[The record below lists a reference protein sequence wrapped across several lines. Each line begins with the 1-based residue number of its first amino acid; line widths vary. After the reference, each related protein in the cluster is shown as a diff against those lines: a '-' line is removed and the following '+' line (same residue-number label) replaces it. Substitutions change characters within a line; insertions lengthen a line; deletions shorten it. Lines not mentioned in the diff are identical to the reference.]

1 MSSAIKKSSNLI
13 DSQRALNLSGILVNA
28 MVGGLGAY
36 SVSGTPLFTAAVV
49 LAVAQL
55 ALFVHCTQFATG
67 SDSRLSF
74 WLQALCIG
82 TLFFVVPSDF
92 IYILTVVWL
101 VQSVELYGAKR
112 TVWHF
117 VGTAIVFT
125 VAQLVYFGMTNMLDY
140 FISIGLYSLL
150 NMFAISVVQKF
161 VGEREQKEHMAELN
175 RDLMATRDLLSQSS
189 AQSERLRISRD
200 LHDILGHHMTALILN
215 LEVAKHQVEGEPKEK
230 VEQSLALAKLLL
242 SDLRSTVGELRD
254 EGSINL
260 EESINA
266 LVSGIPDFAIDVDFS
281 TAAKIDDVEL
291 AETFLRCTQEAVTN
305 VLRHSNANH
314 CRIEMNRDDSCYTL
328 SVSDNGNVAGD
339 IQPGNGLK
347 GMQERVNAMGG
358 ELAWRQNEKGFQL
371 IVSLGAPQLS

>member
-1 MSSAIKKSSNLI
+1 MSANKKPSNLI
-13 DSQRALNLSGILVNA
+13 DSQRALNISGILVIA

-36 SVSGTPLFTAAVV
+36 SVSGTPLFTVAVI
-49 LAVAQL
+49 LSVAQI
-55 ALFVHCTQFATG
+55 ALFVHCTQFASG
-67 SDSRLSF
+67 ADSKLSF

-101 VQSVELYGAKR
+101 VQSVELYGVRR

-117 VGTAIVFT
+117 AGTAVLFT
-125 VAQLVYFGMTNMLDY
+125 IAQLIYFGLTSLLDHI
-140 FISIGLYSLL
+140 ISIGLYSLF

-175 RDLMATRDLLSQSS
+175 RDLLATRDLLSQSS

-215 LEVAKHQVEGEPKEK
+215 LEVATHQVEGEPREK

-242 SDLRSTVGELRD
+242 SDLRSTVGELRE

-266 LVSGIPDFAIDVDFS
+266 LVSGIPDFTIDVDFND
-281 TAAKIDDVEL
+281 AAKIDDVEL

-305 VLRHSNANH
+305 VLRHSNADR
-314 CRIEMNRDDSCYTL
+314 CRIEMNKDDSSYTL
-328 SVSDNGNVAGD
+328 SVSDNGKASGD

-347 GMQERVNAMGG
+347 GMEERVNAMGG
-358 ELAWRQNEKGFQL
+358 ELAWRQSEKGFQL
-371 IVSLGAPQLS
+371 TVSLGATQLS

>member
-1 MSSAIKKSSNLI
+1 MTAHKEASSLI
-13 DSQRALNLSGILVNA
+13 DSQRAMNISGILVTA
-28 MVGGLGAY
+28 LVGGLGSY
-36 SVSGTPLFTAAVV
+36 SIVGTPLFTAAVLLSLSQV
-49 LAVAQL
+49 
-55 ALFVHCTQFATG
+55 ALFIHCTQFASG
-67 SDSRLSF
+67 SEFRLSF

-82 TLFFVVPSDF
+82 TLFFVVPSNF
-92 IYILTVVWL
+92 IYILSVVWL
-101 VQSVELYGAKR
+101 VQSVELYGVNR
-112 TVWHF
+112 TIWHF
-117 VGTAIVFT
+117 AGTIVLFSA
-125 VAQLVYFGMTNMLDY
+125 AQMIYFRLSTP
-140 FISIGLYSLL
+140 FEFAISIGLYSLF

-175 RDLMATRDLLSQSS
+175 RDLLATRDLLSQSS

-215 LEVAKHQVEGEPKEK
+215 LEVATHQVEGEPKEK

-260 EESINA
+260 EESVNA
-266 LVSGIPDFAIDVDFS
+266 LVSGIPNFDIDVDFS
-281 TAAKIDDVEL
+281 NAAKIDDVEL

-314 CRIEMNRDDSCYTL
+314 CRIELNSDDSKFTL
-328 SVSDNGNVAGD
+328 SVTDNGKKSRE

-347 GMQERVNAMGG
+347 GMEERVSVMGG
-358 ELAWRQNEKGFQL
+358 ELDWQQNEDGFRL
-371 IVSLGAPQLS
+371 TVSLGAPQLS